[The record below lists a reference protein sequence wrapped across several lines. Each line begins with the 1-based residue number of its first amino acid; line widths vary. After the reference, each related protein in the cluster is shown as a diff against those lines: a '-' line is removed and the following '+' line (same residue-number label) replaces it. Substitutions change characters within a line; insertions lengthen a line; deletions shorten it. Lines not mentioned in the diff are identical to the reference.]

1 MHKKWPVMASAV
13 VLASASLMVADAMS
27 TETVPML
34 SVNIPLDGVT
44 AAQRAPVFS
53 ASILRMG
60 EGVDGQ
66 RTSLLDTSRPPILD
80 LNFKQGGVESLNL
93 QGVTLLKRVITY
105 NADGSTSEG
114 MAMPELTPA
123 QWAMIGLGV
132 AGVLCVTDV
141 ICDDDDGGKKPP
153 ADDVIADDV
162 MVE

>member
-60 EGVDGQ
+60 EGADGQ

-114 MAMPELTPA
+114 MAMPELTPV

-132 AGVLCVTDV
+132 AGVLCVTEV
-141 ICDDDDGGKKPP
+141 ICDDDDGGRKPP

-162 MVE
+162 LVE

>member
-13 VLASASLMVADAMS
+13 VLASASLVVADAMS

-44 AAQRAPVFS
+44 AAQRTPVYS
-53 ASILRMG
+53 ASLLRAG
-60 EGVDGQ
+60 EGVDGR

-93 QGVTLLKRVITY
+93 QGVTLLKRVVTY
-105 NADGSTSEG
+105 NADGSASEG

-141 ICDDDDGGKKPP
+141 ICDDDDGKKPP

-162 MVE
+162 IVE